1 MAYTLEQL
9 KGVYIPKNTTVS
21 RNNANDAAHGL
32 NIPNDAISLF
42 NYVLDAITY
51 AGSGS
56 GITNLS
62 LANNTASTI
71 DVNSSSGADVTLPAA
86 TNLLA
91 GLQTAA
97 GKTKESFITITQPV
111 NLDNLELDVEDLTTL
126 TGVASNSTNL
136 GIFTGNT
143 IPDNSTIKAALQ
155 ALETSIGSGFSENGI
170 SGTGAP
176 LDKYR
181 LGGTLNQNTIIN
193 GAFSKYLIVN
203 DTTSITL
210 EADNNIGTNARTTL
224 YLGSSLIAGGALRS
238 EINNNSNRYA
248 EMRVDPDGTLTSLRQ
263 VNGNIKAAISMV
275 SENSITME
283 QFDGTY
289 NRNLTINNSGHFINN
304 LDTGTT
310 DKVLYIEDIT
320 GKLYK
325 GDAPAG
331 GGGSGI
337 VKYSAGNNAYVMATG
352 TGITFSKV
360 VGEGTF
366 NIPSGVILISARIIG
381 RSSDL
386 AANNFTVTFPLTE
399 AADYPS
405 VTKIN
410 MILGGPASAGVPH
423 IYDIDNTPQI
433 QCIDST
439 SHLSIRILNLNGI
452 GTSWALKFNF

>member
-1 MAYTLEQL
+1 M
-9 KGVYIPKNTTVS
+9 
-21 RNNANDAAHGL
+21 
-32 NIPNDAISLF
+32 
-42 NYVLDAITY
+42 
-51 AGSGS
+51 
-56 GITNLS
+56 
-62 LANNTASTI
+62 
-71 DVNSSSGADVTLPAA
+71 
-86 TNLLA
+86 
-91 GLQTAA
+91 
-97 GKTKESFITITQPV
+97 
-111 NLDNLELDVEDLTTL
+111 
-126 TGVASNSTNL
+126 
-136 GIFTGNT
+136 
-143 IPDNSTIKAALQ
+143 
-155 ALETSIGSGFSENGI
+155 
-170 SGTGAP
+170 
-176 LDKYR
+176 
-181 LGGTLNQNTIIN
+181 
-193 GAFSKYLIVN
+193 
-203 DTTSITL
+203 
-210 EADNNIGTNARTTL
+210 
-224 YLGSSLIAGGALRS
+224 IAGGALRS